1 MTATSTPDGETKED
15 FSATQYTHT
24 LETSLASEGQADDAP
39 PKDTT
44 HYGWRF
50 WMIILSLCF
59 TSLLTA
65 IEATVTATALPSIAR
80 ELDSRELYVWFV
92 NALFLSSA
100 VVQPLFGQLADV
112 FGRRWP
118 IIFTVAVFALGS
130 GIAGGARSA
139 GMLIAGR
146 TLQGVGLGG
155 VNMLIDIIVC
165 DLVPQRKRGAV
176 MGIVFAFF
184 AVGSSLGPFVGG
196 ILVDRASWRWVF
208 YIGLPVAGVSLM
220 FLVAFLQVQYDKEMA
235 LKNKLKRLDYT
246 GNVILTLS
254 MVSILIALTYGGTL
268 RPWSSWRTIVPLVL
282 GLLGLIGFHIY
293 EAVGGQKEPVVPARL
308 FTNCTSLTGF
318 VLVFLHGMILYW
330 ITYFLPLYFQAVLLS
345 SPTRSGVQFLP
356 TVIVVLPFAII
367 AGGLVTATG
376 RYKPLNIVGFAL
388 MTLAAGLFTMLD
400 SASSIAEWVVFQ
412 IIGAAGIGL
421 VTTSTLPA
429 VQVSLPES
437 DVASSTATWG
447 FLRSLGSIWGVSI
460 PAAIFNTRFGEL
472 SKQITDEN
480 VRALLQNG
488 MAYERASAA
497 YIGAFTEPT
506 RSELI
511 RTYQGALKTVWQ
523 VLIAFSALGF
533 LATWFLK
540 EIKLKDTIKT
550 EFGLETKGEAKK

>member
-1 MTATSTPDGETKED
+1 
-15 FSATQYTHT
+15 
-24 LETSLASEGQADDAP
+24 
-39 PKDTT
+39 
-44 HYGWRF
+44 
-50 WMIILSLCF
+50 
-59 TSLLTA
+59 
-65 IEATVTATALPSIAR
+65 
-80 ELDSRELYVWFV
+80 
-92 NALFLSSA
+92 
-100 VVQPLFGQLADV
+100 
-112 FGRRWP
+112 
-118 IIFTVAVFALGS
+118 
-130 GIAGGARSA
+130 
-139 GMLIAGR
+139 
-146 TLQGVGLGG
+146 
-155 VNMLIDIIVC
+155 
-165 DLVPQRKRGAV
+165 
-176 MGIVFAFF
+176 
-184 AVGSSLGPFVGG
+184 
-196 ILVDRASWRWVF
+196 
-208 YIGLPVAGVSLM
+208 
-220 FLVAFLQVQYDKEMA
+220 
-235 LKNKLKRLDYT
+235 
-246 GNVILTLS
+246 
-254 MVSILIALTYGGTL
+254 
-268 RPWSSWRTIVPLVL
+268 
-282 GLLGLIGFHIY
+282 
-293 EAVGGQKEPVVPARL
+293 
-308 FTNCTSLTGF
+308 
-318 VLVFLHGMILYW
+318 
-330 ITYFLPLYFQAVLLS
+330 
-345 SPTRSGVQFLP
+345 
-356 TVIVVLPFAII
+356 
-367 AGGLVTATG
+367 
-376 RYKPLNIVGFAL
+376 

-400 SASSIAEWVVFQ
+400 SASSMAEWVVFQ